1 MSPMEITLPDE
12 MKQFVER
19 KVQAGEY
26 ESADLVIL
34 AGLAA
39 LAQQEQFKAFAPGEL
54 DALLADAEE
63 DFANGAT
70 YDGEEV
76 FREIREMSAAR
87 RREQSK

>member
-1 MSPMEITLPDE
+1 MEITLPDE

-26 ESADLVIL
+26 ESADLVIQ

-39 LAQQEQFKAFAPGEL
+39 LAQQEQFKDFAPGEL
-54 DALLADAEE
+54 DALLAEAEE
-63 DFANGAT
+63 DFEKGDV

-76 FREIREMSAAR
+76 FREIRAMSAAR
-87 RREQSK
+87 RGEQSK